1 MHEFNDHFVRDSRRA
16 RAQRRSSL
24 ARCRCPPAQVTQSL
38 LAVASGGRML
48 SEVVTARIDRFIAED
63 GKGPY
68 RDME

>member
-38 LAVASGGRML
+38 LAVASGGRM
-48 SEVVTARIDRFIAED
+48 RFIAED

-68 RDME
+68 PDME